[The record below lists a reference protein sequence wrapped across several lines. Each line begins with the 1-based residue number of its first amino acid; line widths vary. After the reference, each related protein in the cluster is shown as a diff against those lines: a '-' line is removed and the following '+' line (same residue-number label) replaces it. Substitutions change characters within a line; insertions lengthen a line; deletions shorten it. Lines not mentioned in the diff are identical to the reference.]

1 MVRCVG
7 AVLVIVCSVE
17 HFSSRFVRI
26 HVNDTAS
33 RPSVPG
39 KVPVYYVAIVGV
51 ILPFRI
57 FDDSIIRGGVSAV
70 GKNGILG
77 RLGVDVVSSKVVV

>member
-1 MVRCVG
+1 M
-7 AVLVIVCSVE
+7 
-17 HFSSRFVRI
+17 
-26 HVNDTAS
+26 
-33 RPSVPG
+33 PG

-57 FDDSIIRGGVSAV
+57 FDDCIIRGGVSVV